1 MKTRRYLRVSL
12 VALAFVLVS
21 CSATTTSISTQ
32 TPIPPN
38 PSNTPL
44 PNVTVTPTPAPPSGT
59 TDTLPPAATNIPVPA
74 GAGTVDIKIAGFAF
88 DPANVT
94 VKVGTTVRWTNQDS
108 AVHSVTSDAGVWDSG
123 SIAQGEMYTR
133 VFDTVGT
140 FAYHCGVHPSMK
152 GTIIVTS

>member
-1 MKTRRYLRVSL
+1 MKTKSFIPVMLM
-12 VALAFVLVS
+12 VLTFAMVS
-21 CSATTTSISTQ
+21 CSAATTPASTQ

-38 PSNTPL
+38 PSDTPL
-44 PNVTVTPTPAPPSGT
+44 PDITVIPTPMPPSGT
-59 TDTLPPAATNIPVPA
+59 AETLPPAASNTPVPV

-88 DPANVT
+88 DPASVT

-108 AVHSVTSDAGVWDSG
+108 ATHSVTSDTGVWDSG
-123 SIAQGEMYTR
+123 SIAQGETYTR
-133 VFDTVGT
+133 MFDTIGT